1 MKCALAVEQGV
12 LREREWKEEKER
24 DREGEEEM
32 LRWRERKIWGLV
44 LLRPGNP
51 YCRGIVSTVDLL
63 VLTRLD
69 QLLVTLKFNCS
80 FYETTYLN

>member
-1 MKCALAVEQGV
+1 
-12 LREREWKEEKER
+12 
-24 DREGEEEM
+24 
-32 LRWRERKIWGLV
+32 

-69 QLLVTLKFNCS
+69 QLLVTLKLNCS